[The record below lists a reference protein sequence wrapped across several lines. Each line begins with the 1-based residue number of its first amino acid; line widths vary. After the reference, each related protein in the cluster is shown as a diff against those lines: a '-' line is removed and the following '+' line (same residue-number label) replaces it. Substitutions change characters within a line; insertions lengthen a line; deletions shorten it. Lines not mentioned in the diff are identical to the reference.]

1 MTRHIRELHRQFP
14 GIQISRTRGG
24 HLVATVGT
32 SRVFLAATPSDHRA
46 IHNIAAMIRRAER
59 GLNP

>member
-24 HLVATVGT
+24 HLVAVVG
-32 SRVFLAATPSDHRA
+32 SHRIFMSSTPSDHRA
-46 IHNIAAMIRRAER
+46 IHNIAAAIRRVSR
-59 GLNP
+59 GQ

>member
-14 GIQISRTRGG
+14 GIRISRTRGG

>member
-1 MTRHIRELHRQFP
+1 MTRHIRELHRRFP

-24 HLVATVGT
+24 HLVARVGT

-46 IHNIAAMIRRAER
+46 IHNIAAMIRRVQR
-59 GLNP
+59 KQP